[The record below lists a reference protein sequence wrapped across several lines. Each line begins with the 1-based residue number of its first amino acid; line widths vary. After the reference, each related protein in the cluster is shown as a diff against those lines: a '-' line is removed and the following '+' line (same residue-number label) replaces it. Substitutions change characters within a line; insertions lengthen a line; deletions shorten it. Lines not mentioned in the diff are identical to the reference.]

1 MALEPW
7 PVLGEE
13 LGAGG
18 VSRSVDSSLERLEVK
33 VTGHIDSRHCITCNG
48 TELPLQSTNE
58 KGVYVTGLRFKAWA
72 PYSSLHPTI
81 PVHSPLKFDVIDK
94 TLNRSLGGCTYHVM
108 HPGGR
113 SYESLPVNENEAEG
127 RCLSRFQAMGH
138 SPGDLNFKAAKINP
152 DFPCTLDLR
161 RS

>member
-1 MALEPW
+1 
-7 PVLGEE
+7 
-13 LGAGG
+13 
-18 VSRSVDSSLERLEVK
+18 
-33 VTGHIDSRHCITCNG
+33 
-48 TELPLQSTNE
+48 
-58 KGVYVTGLRFKAWA
+58 
-72 PYSSLHPTI
+72 
-81 PVHSPLKFDVIDK
+81 
-94 TLNRSLGGCTYHVM
+94 M